1 MQSDSYVSQILD
13 SKDGSEHIL
22 GILIQHQDF
31 PHGRPRRGRYLK
43 SWRASTF
50 GTRRCFCWIYRVV
63 EVKQ

>member
-31 PHGRPRRGRYLK
+31 PHGRSRRGRYFK